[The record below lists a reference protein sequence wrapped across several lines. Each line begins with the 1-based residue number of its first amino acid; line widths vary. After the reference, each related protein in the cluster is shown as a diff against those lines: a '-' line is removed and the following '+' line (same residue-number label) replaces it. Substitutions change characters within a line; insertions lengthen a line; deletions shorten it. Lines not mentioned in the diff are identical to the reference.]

1 MLRPC
6 EPCAHAKTMTTVT
19 NRIAAVR
26 GPDSASLQALFQ
38 HMVERW
44 RASGVQVVGLIEK
57 THGLAGRTCNAGMLH
72 DIATGNSY
80 PIFREAV
87 LRPDACH
94 IDVAGAEI
102 ASKAVLAQIG
112 TCDLVILSK
121 FGKLEAAKRGLI
133 GAFEAA
139 ITLGKPVL
147 TTVSDRHLQAWR
159 EFAPHASALEAS
171 PDALTEW
178 WTLMGSNSAGNGGQF
193 THHNGRVPPDAAQ

>member
-1 MLRPC
+1 
-6 EPCAHAKTMTTVT
+6 MTTVT

-57 THGLAGRTCNAGMLH
+57 THGLAGRTCNAGVLH
-72 DIATGNSY
+72 DIASGRPY

-87 LRPDACH
+87 LRSDACH

-139 ITLGKPVL
+139 IALGKPVL

-159 EFAPHASALEAS
+159 EFAPDASVLEAR
-171 PDALTEW
+171 PDALGEW
-178 WTLMGSNSAGNGGQF
+178 WTLIGSNSAGNGGQF
-193 THHNGRVPPDAAQ
+193 THHNGRIPPDAAQ

>member
-1 MLRPC
+1 
-6 EPCAHAKTMTTVT
+6 MTTAT

-38 HMVERW
+38 YMVELW

-57 THGLAGRTCNAGMLH
+57 THGLAGRTCNAGVLH
-72 DIATGNSY
+72 DIASGRPY

-87 LRPDACH
+87 LRSDACH
-94 IDVAGAEI
+94 IDVAGAEL

-133 GAFEAA
+133 RAFEAA
-139 ITLGKPVL
+139 IALGKPVL

-159 EFAPHASALEAS
+159 EFAPDASALEAR
-171 PDALTEW
+171 PDALREW
-178 WTLMGSNSAGNGGQF
+178 WTLIGSNSAGNGGQF
-193 THHNGRVPPDAAQ
+193 THHNGRMPS